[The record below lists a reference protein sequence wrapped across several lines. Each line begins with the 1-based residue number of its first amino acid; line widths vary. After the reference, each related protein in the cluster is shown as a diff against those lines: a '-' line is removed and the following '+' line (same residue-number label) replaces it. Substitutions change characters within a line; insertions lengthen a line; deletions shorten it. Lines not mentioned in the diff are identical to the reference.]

1 MNTQSKLFVTAFM
14 LFCFLA
20 PLLKSQTCDEN
31 LVFQIDRIKQE
42 IETSLIS
49 ATTTEVKLE
58 SGENL
63 LAFYKD
69 GKLIK
74 ISVDNNN
81 NDGPYFSSEL
91 FFRDGFV
98 KHIAEEYSKSG
109 KFYKSYYYFADNS
122 LICYQGEKSGDSKR
136 DELTAKAAGLMW
148 LNKVEKYLEAIQ

>member
-1 MNTQSKLFVTAFM
+1 MNTQSKLFVTAF
-14 LFCFLA
+14 LLLCFLA

-31 LVFQIDRIKQE
+31 LVSQIDRIKQE

-49 ATTTEVKLE
+49 ATNTEMKLE

-74 ISVDNNN
+74 ISVDNSS
-81 NDGPYFSSEL
+81 NDGPQFSSEL

-98 KHIAEEYSKSG
+98 KHIAEEYSRNG
-109 KFYKSYYYFADNS
+109 KFYKDYYYFADNK
-122 LICYQGEKSGDSKR
+122 LICYTGEKSGDYKSADKY
-136 DELTAKAAGLMW
+136 AKAEKKW
-148 LNKVEKYLEAIQ
+148 LKKVEKYLEAIQ

>member
-1 MNTQSKLFVTAFM
+1 MSTQSKLFATAFL

-31 LVFQIDRIKQE
+31 LVSQIDRIKQE
-42 IETSLIS
+42 VETSLIT
-49 ATTTEVKLE
+49 ATTAETKLA

-63 LAFYKD
+63 LAFYLD

-81 NDGPYFSSEL
+81 NDGPYFSTEL

-98 KHIAEEYSKSG
+98 KHIAEEYSRNG
-109 KFYKSYYYFADNS
+109 KFYKDCYYFADDK
-122 LICYQGEKSGDSKR
+122 LICYKDVKSNEYKSADKYEKAEK
-136 DELTAKAAGLMW
+136 KW
-148 LNKVEKYLEAIQ
+148 LKKVEKYLEAIQ

>member
-1 MNTQSKLFVTAFM
+1 MSIHSKFFITIF
-14 LFCFLA
+14 FLLGFFA
-20 PLLKSQTCDEN
+20 PLLHSQTCDDN

-42 IETSLIS
+42 IETSLVS

-74 ISVDNNN
+74 ISVDNSR
-81 NDGPYFSSEL
+81 NDGPQFSTEL

-98 KHIAEEYSKSG
+98 KLIAEEYVQSRKIRKDCLYFSDDKLVCYKDVKSDE
-109 KFYKSYYYFADNS
+109 YKPADK
-122 LICYQGEKSGDSKR
+122 Y
-136 DELTAKAAGLMW
+136 AKAEKKW
-148 LNKVEKYLEAIQ
+148 LKKVEKYLEAIQ